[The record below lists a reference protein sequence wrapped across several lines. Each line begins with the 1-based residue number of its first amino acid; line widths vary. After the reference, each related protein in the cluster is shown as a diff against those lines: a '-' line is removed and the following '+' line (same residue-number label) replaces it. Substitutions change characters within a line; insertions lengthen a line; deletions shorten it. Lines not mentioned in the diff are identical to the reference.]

1 VRKVIVFILLV
12 CGIASSGLAQD
23 LAGDWIGQMNGG
35 FKVRIHFEK
44 TDSGYSGKL
53 INPSGNETVLDQVT
67 SDGTQVHFAVNK
79 LNLSYDGEWN
89 EQEKVWTGNLTFQQ
103 VYPLILRRATAE
115 DMGTVVHKRPQ
126 EEAID
131 TGPAPYVQREIHFAN
146 ITAHNQIAGVLS
158 LPTGDGPFPA
168 VVLIPGTGHNTRD
181 EGVWGHKVFLVLAD
195 TLTRNGFAVL
205 RYDKRGV
212 GGSSGSYDA
221 ATTVDFTS
229 DAEAAVVWLK
239 SQSHIDAR
247 RIGVLGHSEGGII
260 APAVATSDKGVA
272 FVVMIAGPCI
282 RGDKLFVLQSAMTA
296 KAYGAPDDYIAKRK
310 VFDEELYSAIISAPS
325 ESAALDR
332 AKAMITR
339 GVADKIIDANEA
351 ESLAKD
357 DTTAWE
363 RYFLA
368 YDPAPTLAQV
378 TVPVLVLNGSLDVQ
392 VPAKENLAS
401 ARQALKNNPKATV
414 VELPGMNHLL
424 QDAKTG
430 APNEYNDIEQTMS
443 PTALETI
450 TDWLNKIVQTHRSGS
465 AG

>member
-1 VRKVIVFILLV
+1 
-12 CGIASSGLAQD
+12 
-23 LAGDWIGQMNGG
+23 
-35 FKVRIHFEK
+35 
-44 TDSGYSGKL
+44 
-53 INPSGNETVLDQVT
+53 
-67 SDGTQVHFAVNK
+67 
-79 LNLSYDGEWN
+79 
-89 EQEKVWTGNLTFQQ
+89 
-103 VYPLILRRATAE
+103 
-115 DMGTVVHKRPQ
+115 
-126 EEAID
+126 
-131 TGPAPYVQREIHFAN
+131 
-146 ITAHNQIAGVLS
+146 
-158 LPTGDGPFPA
+158 
-168 VVLIPGTGHNTRD
+168 
-181 EGVWGHKVFLVLAD
+181 
-195 TLTRNGFAVL
+195 
-205 RYDKRGV
+205 
-212 GGSSGSYDA
+212 
-221 ATTVDFTS
+221 
-229 DAEAAVVWLK
+229 
-239 SQSHIDAR
+239 
-247 RIGVLGHSEGGII
+247 VLGHSEGGII
-260 APAVATSDKGVA
+260 ASAVAASDKGVA

-310 VFDEELYSAIISAPS
+310 VFDEELYNAIISAPS

-357 DTTAWE
+357 DTTPWE

-368 YDPAPTLAQV
+368 YDPAPTLARL

-430 APNEYNDIEQTMS
+430 APNEYNDIEETIS
-443 PTALETI
+443 PTALKTI
-450 TDWLNKIVQTHRSGS
+450 TDWLNKIVQTHRSES